1 MGSEGFY
8 KYGIDIYKYF
18 ANMKKG
24 DTFDVTKKVL
34 RKNVSNFIKIICLY
48 VSDFPGEIQV
58 NETFTEIE
66 KL

>member
-1 MGSEGFY
+1 
-8 KYGIDIYKYF
+8 
-18 ANMKKG
+18 MKKG